1 MRSIHPASIVCAA
14 LLLSACSFDSNSKMT
29 ATPQAQDVAALP
41 AIMPA
46 TGSSFSEL
54 ARKALAIGDAAAALT
69 LAQRAVEASPNDPEA
84 NSILAEAL
92 LGNGRAD
99 EAEKIFN
106 ALLAAN
112 NSDAAARTGRAMA
125 LLAMGQPAA
134 AKVDLLTVIAAKP
147 PVAVLSNAGLALAL
161 AGDPKAAAA
170 ALAPMAFASDS
181 TPQLRQNYALA
192 LTLSGDRATAYK
204 VAEFDLGNSRAL
216 EQVNSWYQNADKPLA
231 QQLAA
236 LTGLPS
242 QNGASPAQMA
252 AVALPAVAVVEPTK
266 IESAKVESAKVESSN
281 IVAAAQNADLPQT
294 PPVTDIVVTAKPD
307 APLNLLPEPA
317 PKAVP
322 SAKAVVIRS
331 KAQPASLVTTS
342 ISLRPV
348 STKQAGFTASSAA
361 PAALRGWLV
370 QVAAVSTDVSG
381 KLLVQRL
388 RKQFGSFFGKL
399 GPVTHS
405 KASVGTRTV
414 KRVFVGPYR
423 SAQQARSVCARIKAR
438 GSACLVRPAA
448 TPASKPAIETKI

>member
-1 MRSIHPASIVCAA
+1 MRSMRPASIVCAV
-14 LLLSACSFDSNSKMT
+14 LLVSACSFDTNSKMSSV
-29 ATPQAQDVAALP
+29 PQTQDVAALP

-54 ARKALAIGDAAAALT
+54 ARKALAIGDAAAALP
-69 LAQRAVEASPNDPEA
+69 LAQRAVEAAPDDREA

-92 LGNGRAD
+92 LGTGRAD
-99 EAEKIFN
+99 DAEKIFN
-106 ALLAAN
+106 MLLAAN
-112 NSDAAARTGRAMA
+112 SSDAGARTGRAMA

-134 AKVDLLTVIAAKP
+134 AKADLLTVIAAKP

-170 ALAPMAFASDS
+170 ALAPTAFASDS

-216 EQVNSWYQNADKPLA
+216 AQVNSWYLSADKPLA

-242 QNGASPAQMA
+242 QSGASPAQMA
-252 AVALPAVAVVEPTK
+252 AVALPAVAEP
-266 IESAKVESAKVESSN
+266 AKAEPAN
-281 IVAAAQNADLPQT
+281 VALAAQAPELPQT
-294 PPVTDIVVTAKPD
+294 QPATDTVVAAKPD
-307 APLNLLPEPA
+307 APLSLLPDPA
-317 PKAVP
+317 PKAAP

-331 KAQPASLVTTS
+331 KTPPASTAITS

-348 STKQAGFTASSAA
+348 SFKQAGFTASSAA

-370 QVAAVSTDVSG
+370 QVASVSPDVSG
-381 KLLVQRL
+381 KLLIQRL

-405 KASVGTRTV
+405 KASVGARTV

-423 SAQQARSVCARIKAR
+423 TARQASSICARIKAR

-448 TPASKPAIETKI
+448 TPASKPAAETRI

>member
-1 MRSIHPASIVCAA
+1 MRSIYPASIVCAA
-14 LLLSACSFDSNSKMT
+14 LALSACSFDTNSKIT
-29 ATPQAQDVAALP
+29 ATPQAQEVAALP

-54 ARKALAIGDAAAALT
+54 ARKALAIGDAAAALP
-69 LAQRAVEASPNDPEA
+69 LAQRAVEAAPDDHEA
-84 NSILAEAL
+84 NSILAEAM
-92 LGNGRAD
+92 LGSGHAD

-106 ALLAAN
+106 ALLAT
-112 NSDAAARTGRAMA
+112 NSGDAAARTGRAMA

-134 AKVDLLTVIAAKP
+134 AQADLITVIAAKP

-170 ALAPMAFASDS
+170 ALAPMAFATDS

-204 VAEFDLGNSRAL
+204 VAEFDLGNSRAMA
-216 EQVNSWYQNADKPLA
+216 QVNSWYLSADKPLA
-231 QQLAA
+231 QQLAV

-242 QNGASPAQMA
+242 QTGASPAQMA
-252 AVALPAVAVVEPTK
+252 AVALPAQVVAKPVNVEPAQTADVPQTTP
-266 IESAKVESAKVESSN
+266 ETA
-281 IVAAAQNADLPQT
+281 IVA
-294 PPVTDIVVTAKPD
+294 TAKPD
-307 APLNLLPEPA
+307 APLNLLPDPA
-317 PKAVP
+317 PKAQVA
-322 SAKAVVIRS
+322 AKAVVIRS
-331 KAQPASLVTTS
+331 TASPANTAITP

-348 STKQAGFTASSAA
+348 SLKQAGFTASSAA

-370 QVAAVSTDVSG
+370 QVAAVSPDVSG

-405 KASVGTRTV
+405 KASVGARTV

-423 SAQQARSVCARIKAR
+423 TARQASSICARIKAR

-448 TPASKPAIETKI
+448 APASKPAVETKI